1 MVGQSSE
8 RLSMYNIM
16 VIGGGYLGKQFVEFL
31 KPFYP
36 TRLYGFHVRNA
47 KSLATDMQLD
57 KITHVIN
64 CAGKTGRP
72 NIDWCEA
79 TEKNRQETFFS
90 NVVVPAN
97 IEIACS
103 ANNAKMIHIGS
114 GCVYQGDNYGEGYS
128 EDILPN
134 YDGSYYSWTKV
145 VSERYLSGQN
155 TLQLRIRM
163 PLGDNPDPRNLLT
176 KLLGYSK
183 IVESAN
189 SITYIPDLLYVA
201 KTLIEKNATGI
212 YNVVNKGSIF
222 HSQILKMY
230 EDISEKKL
238 NYSLISE
245 EELDTIT
252 KVRRSN
258 CVLSTR
264 KLEDEGIQL
273 RSAITAV
280 DTCIRKYVEAER
292 LVEVA

>member
-1 MVGQSSE
+1 
-8 RLSMYNIM
+8 MYTIM
-16 VIGGGYLGKQFVEFL
+16 VIGGGYLGKQFAEFFQT
-31 KPFYP
+31 FYP
-36 TRLYGFHVRNA
+36 TSLYTEYI
-47 KSLATDMQLD
+47 TDYNQIMSR
-57 KITHVIN
+57 IYHYRPTHVIN
-64 CAGKTGRP
+64 CLGKTGRP

-79 TEKNRQETFFS
+79 SEENRQATFFS
-90 NVVVPAN
+90 NVVVPSY
-97 IEIACS
+97 IQTACR
-103 ANNAKMIHIGS
+103 AYKAKMVHIGS
-114 GCVYQGDNYGEGYS
+114 GCVYQGDDYGEGYS
-128 EDILPN
+128 EKTAPN
-134 YDGSYYSWTKV
+134 YDGSYYSWTKI
-145 VSERYLSGQN
+145 VSERYLNRQN
-155 TLQLRIRM
+155 ALQLRIRM
-163 PLGDNPDPRNLLT
+163 PLGDKPDPRNLLT

-201 KTLIEKNATGI
+201 KTLIEKDVSGI

-230 EDISEKKL
+230 EEISGKKL
-238 NYSLISE
+238 KYSLISE

-292 LVEVA
+292 LLEVA